1 MYWRLDKKRSGIK
14 KSLESISSYLVI
26 NLFNCSYHWSLCAKL
41 FRLLFKVFKLF
52 KIFKK
57 LFVHFSESDA
67 WELELEPLIESHMMW
82 VLGTKLRCSPR
93 QNVLLMA

>member
-1 MYWRLDKKRSGIK
+1 MLNYSDF
-14 KSLESISSYLVI
+14 YLKFLNYV
-26 NLFNCSYHWSLCAKL
+26 
-41 FRLLFKVFKLF
+41 F